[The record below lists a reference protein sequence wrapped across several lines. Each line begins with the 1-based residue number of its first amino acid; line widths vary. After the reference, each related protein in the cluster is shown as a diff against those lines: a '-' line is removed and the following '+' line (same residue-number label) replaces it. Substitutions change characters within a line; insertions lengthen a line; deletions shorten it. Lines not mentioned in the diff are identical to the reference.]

1 MRGDFK
7 KGLAVLTA
15 VIAMMAFPVAASA
28 DDAAEAKRLAAN
40 ITLDGV
46 QLSNYTYPLAYQEFN
61 QRAQKLTRDFLLEVI
76 MNGKRYYLGAGDIG
90 LTANSLELLNQ
101 IWFEND
107 GSLGDTFTSSYSYD
121 KSAAQ
126 GFADQIVK
134 DLNDSV
140 PPVKNAAPTFN
151 PATKTF
157 SGGPLAGQIIGY
169 DLNQKTFEGQVEK
182 KIADAITA
190 DPSHQATL
198 NIKSSPLYSQA
209 NPDTAAGYGQL
220 GTFTTYTT
228 NVPNRNTN
236 ISLACKALSGTKVA
250 PGRVFSFNNT
260 LGYTSADKG
269 YLEAGILVNGEP
281 DTGLGGGIC
290 QVSSTLYNAV
300 LKAGM
305 TVVERHAHSATVGYV
320 PKGQDATVN
329 YGSLDFR
336 FQNNTP
342 NDCYLIFEY
351 NNRTLTVSIY
361 GKR

>member
-1 MRGDFK
+1 MRGKFK
-7 KGLAVLTA
+7 RGWAVLTA
-15 VIAMMAFPVAASA
+15 VLAIGAFSLTAGADQAADVKRMAT
-28 DDAAEAKRLAAN
+28 D

-46 QLSNYTYPLAYQEFN
+46 QLSNYTYPLAYQAFN
-61 QRAQKLTRDFLLEVI
+61 LRTQKMTQDFSLEVI
-76 MNGKRYYLGAGDIG
+76 MNGKPYYLNAGDIN
-90 LTANSLELLNQ
+90 LTANTLDLLNQ
-101 IWFEND
+101 IWFQND
-107 GSLGDTFTSSYSYD
+107 GSQGNAFTSAYTYD

-134 DLNDSV
+134 DLNDSI

-151 PATKTF
+151 PDTKTF
-157 SGGPLAGQIIGY
+157 SGGPVPGQIIGY
-169 DLNQKTFEGQVEK
+169 DLDPKTFLAQVEK
-182 KIADAITA
+182 KIGDAISVNG
-190 DPSHQATL
+190 SHQATL
-198 NIKSSPLYSQA
+198 NIKTSPVYSQP

-220 GTFTTYTT
+220 STFTTYTT

-236 ISLACKALSGTKVA
+236 ISLACKALTGTRVA
-250 PGRVFSFNNT
+250 PGAVFSFNNT
-260 LGYTSADKG
+260 LGYTSEDKG
-269 YLEAGILVNGEP
+269 YLVAGILINGEP

-320 PKGQDATVN
+320 PKDQDATVN

-342 NDCYLIFEY
+342 NNCYLIFDY
-351 NNRTLTVSIY
+351 NNRSLTVSIY
-361 GKR
+361 GKK